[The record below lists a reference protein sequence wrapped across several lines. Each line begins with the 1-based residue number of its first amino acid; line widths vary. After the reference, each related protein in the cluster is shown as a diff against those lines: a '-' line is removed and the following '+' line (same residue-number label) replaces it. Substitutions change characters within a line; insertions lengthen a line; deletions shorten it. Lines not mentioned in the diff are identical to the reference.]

1 MSAIA
6 SNGGPRAAPVKAM
19 IFMLAAVAMYALV
32 DASAKWLTAGYGVI
46 QILFIGRIVD
56 PAFAIWLAHR
66 HGNGWPDIRTRRLP
80 LHIARTVIALTSIG
94 TYFIALKLLPLAEA
108 VSIGFASPLFMAIL
122 SIPLLGEKVG
132 PRRWIAIVVGFIGVL
147 VIIRPGMVP
156 LSWGAIAALGS
167 GILYAF
173 GLITSRRLA
182 ATESLPSL
190 MFWFSAIGLVA
201 TGALLPFD
209 WRMPVAADI
218 VPIAVVM
225 LLTTIAQLCLT
236 QAFRYGEVS
245 LIAPLE
251 YTALV
256 WGSFYGW
263 LIWDELPD
271 LWVFVGAGIMV
282 ASGVYLIHRE
292 HRASRIKLEPNI
304 GQIPSDT

>member
-1 MSAIA
+1 VTTARPTPS
-6 SNGGPRAAPVKAM
+6 PVKAM

-46 QILFIGRIVD
+46 QILFFGRVVG
-56 PAFAIWLAHR
+56 PLFAIWLAHR
-66 HGNGWPDIRTRRLP
+66 HGKGWADIKTRRLP
-80 LHIARTVIALTSIG
+80 LQILRTTIALCSIG

-147 VIIRPGMVP
+147 IIIRPGLIP
-156 LSWGAIAALGS
+156 FGWGAVAALGS

-173 GLITSRRLA
+173 ALIISRRLTT
-182 ATESLPSL
+182 TESLPGL
-190 MFWFSAIGLVA
+190 MFWFSTIGLVM

-218 VPIAVVM
+218 LPIAIVM
-225 LLTTIAQLCLT
+225 LLTTIAQLFLT

-251 YTALV
+251 YVALV
-256 WGSFYGW
+256 WGSLYGW
-263 LIWDELPD
+263 LIWSEVPD
-271 LWVFVGAGIMV
+271 FWVFVGAGVMV
-282 ASGVYLIHRE
+282 ASGIYLIHRE
-292 HRASRIKLEPNI
+292 HQLGKVKLPL

>member
-1 MSAIA
+1 MNAV
-6 SNGGPRAAPVKAM
+6 GRTGVPPAAPVKAM

-32 DASAKWLTAGYGVI
+32 DASAKWLTAGYGVV
-46 QILFIGRIVD
+46 QILFIGRIVG

-80 LHIARTVIALTSIG
+80 LHILRTVIALCSIG

-108 VSIGFASPLFMAIL
+108 VSIGFSSPLFMAIL
-122 SIPLLGEKVG
+122 SIPLLGERVG
-132 PRRWIAIVVGFIGVL
+132 PRRWLAIIVGLIGVL
-147 VIIRPGMVP
+147 IIIRPGMVP
-156 LSWGAIAALGS
+156 LSWGAVAALGS

-173 GLITSRRLA
+173 GLIASRRLA
-182 ATESLPSL
+182 ATESLPGL
-190 MFWFSAIGLVA
+190 MFWFSAIGLVT

-209 WRMPVAADI
+209 WRMPVMADLL
-218 VPIAVVM
+218 PIAVVM

-271 LWVFVGAGIMV
+271 TWVFVGAGIMV
-282 ASGVYLIHRE
+282 ASGIYLIHRE
-292 HRASRIKLEPNI
+292 HKAGKVKPPM